1 MTQRPVNMLEG
12 VPRGM
17 PVDERP
23 LWRSGPDGARLA
35 RSALHIRK
43 LAIYFV
49 GLLAW
54 RYLVVWRDGF
64 TLETFIDVTITTVV
78 LAVCVLLLVRLYAYA
93 SARSTSYT
101 VTTERIVI
109 RTGIALSIAVN
120 LPFSKIASVDV
131 RKDGD
136 GGDIELTL
144 VEGAKVGYLILWP
157 SAKPLYF
164 KKVRPV
170 LRALASVEL
179 PVSVLGEALAQHS
192 ETQRPVLPLANN
204 DGMDTVDGDWQAA
217 T

>member
-1 MTQRPVNMLEG
+1 MTQRPADMLEG

-17 PVDERP
+17 PRDERP

-35 RSALHIRK
+35 KTALHIRK
-43 LAIYFV
+43 LALYFV
-49 GLLAW
+49 GLLLW

-64 TLETFIDVTITTVV
+64 SFETFVDVTITTVL
-78 LAVCVLLLVRLYAYA
+78 LAMGVLLLVRLYAYA

-101 VTTERIVI
+101 VTSERIVI
-109 RTGIALSIAVN
+109 RTGIALSIAIN

-131 RKDGD
+131 RRDGE

-179 PVSVLGEALAQHS
+179 PVRVLGEALAQHS
-192 ETQRPVLPLANN
+192 ESQRPILPLANN
-204 DGMDTVDGDWQAA
+204 DGMDNVDGDWQAA